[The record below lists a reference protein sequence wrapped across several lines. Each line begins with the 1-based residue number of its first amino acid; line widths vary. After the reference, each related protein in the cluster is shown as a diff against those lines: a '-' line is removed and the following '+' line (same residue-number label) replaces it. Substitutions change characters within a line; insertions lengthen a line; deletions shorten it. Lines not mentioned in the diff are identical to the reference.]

1 MAQKYYT
8 VAETAQAF
16 GVSEDEVK
24 QMLERRELYGYRDG
38 SNWKFK
44 AEDIDRIAQER
55 QSQEPK
61 AGDEGPENADVL
73 LSTVEQGQSGI
84 AASGTVVGMAGA
96 PLVAGGSDLQLADS
110 SGKLNPDAAPAPAK
124 PGSDVG
130 SKVAQ
135 FEDLD
140 LALDEDI
147 ALEDS
152 SVGAGGKTGKGSSK
166 INLTS
171 QVDTS
176 GDLLLGDSDVT
187 IGGDSGISL
196 VDPSDS
202 GISLESSPDL
212 GVADD
217 ESIELGEEDML
228 IAGESVKTGIRK
240 RMETD
245 DEFMLTPLEDSGDI
259 EESESGSQVIALD
272 TEGDEAATMVSGG
285 AGRPRVDLGDDLMS
299 AGPAM
304 GRSGP
309 SNVSLAGPPAV
320 SGSHPKP
327 FIETTPLVTPP
338 SVLPEAPY
346 SGLQIASLATC
357 TVLLMLCGMMVF
369 DLMRNMWSWT
379 GPAAV
384 NSSLMD
390 LIVNLFEK

>member
-44 AEDIDRIAQER
+44 AEDIDRIAKER
-55 QSQEPK
+55 QSQTPPASEE
-61 AGDEGPENADVL
+61 DNANVL

-84 AASGTVVGMAGA
+84 AASGTVVGIGSAGQA
-96 PLVAGGSDLQLADS
+96 AVSSDIQLVDS
-110 SGKLNPDAAPAPAK
+110 SVKLSQDAKPAAPAK
-124 PGSDVG
+124 LGSDVG

-140 LALDEDI
+140 LALDEDV

-152 SVGAGGKTGKGSSK
+152 SVGPGKKPGKGSSK
-166 INLTS
+166 VNLAS
-171 QVDTS
+171 QEDTG

-212 GVADD
+212 GIADD

-228 IAGESVKTGIRK
+228 AGGESVKTGVRK
-240 RMETD
+240 RLETD

-285 AGRPRVDLGDDLMS
+285 AGRQRVSLEEDLMS
-299 AGPAM
+299 GQPAM

-309 SNVSLAGPPAV
+309 SNVPLAVAAPAPA
-320 SGSHPKP
+320 GSQLR
-327 FIETTPLVTPP
+327 PLVDTT
-338 SVLPEAPY
+338 SLGRSTATLPEAPY
-346 SGLQIASLATC
+346 TGLQVASLGTC
-357 TVLLMLCGMMVF
+357 AFLLMLSGMMMF
-369 DLMRNMWSWT
+369 DLMRNMWSWS